1 MSKSLIRKLLTLLG
15 TLIFAVGL
23 AFMIIEEFTPYKTMS
38 IILMVVGIAVILI
51 SNFYR
56 EKKPGL
62 STASFFRFRTGCEAR
77 DRNVDRE

>member
-23 AFMIIEEFTPYKTMS
+23 AFMIIEEFTLYKTMS
-38 IILMVVGIAVILI
+38 IILMVVGIAIILI

-56 EKKPGL
+56 EKK
-62 STASFFRFRTGCEAR
+62 SR
-77 DRNVDRE
+77 D